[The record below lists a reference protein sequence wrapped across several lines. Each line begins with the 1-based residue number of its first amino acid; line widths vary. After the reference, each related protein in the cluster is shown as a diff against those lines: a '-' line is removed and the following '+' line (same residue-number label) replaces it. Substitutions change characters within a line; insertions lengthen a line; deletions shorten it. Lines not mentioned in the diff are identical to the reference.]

1 MIKSKSSNVLK
12 FIMRNKSYNLIIIGC
27 DHKRLRFQRV
37 IFELY
42 SGREQVQLYVKTI
55 EMLLDCQ

>member
-1 MIKSKSSNVLK
+1 
-12 FIMRNKSYNLIIIGC
+12 MRNKSYNLIIIGC

-55 EMLLDCQ
+55 EMLLDCR

>member
-1 MIKSKSSNVLK
+1 MK
-12 FIMRNKSYNLIIIGC
+12 NKSYNLIIIGC
-27 DHKRLRFQRV
+27 DQKRFRFQRV

-55 EMLLDCQ
+55 EMTLDCQ